1 MYENINIEFDA
12 GIVTITL
19 NRPEKLNALAGHMRR
34 DLAEALEH
42 AGSDPEVRVVVLTG
56 AGRAFCT
63 GADVRR
69 MSELME
75 ADEVEEFKRLL
86 GAGRRVLT
94 TMRQMLKPV
103 VAAVNGPAYG
113 AGFNL
118 ALACDIRLA
127 AESATFSQ
135 SFVKVGLHPDWGGS
149 FFLPRVVPTN
159 LAREMFF
166 LGDAI
171 NAERAAHLGIGNRG
185 VPDSELVAE
194 THRMAERLPDAPFK
208 SIAAAK

>member
-75 ADEVEEFKRLL
+75 AKEVEEFKRLL
-86 GAGRRVLT
+86 GAGRRAGYMSEHGGLE
-94 TMRQMLKPV
+94 RMLQ
-103 VAAVNGPAYG
+103 YETG
-113 AGFNL
+113 AQ
-118 ALACDIRLA
+118 
-127 AESATFSQ
+127 SQ
-135 SFVKVGLHPDWGGS
+135 CFHSREERERVRAFLERRTPRDVK
-149 FFLPRVVPTN
+149 
-159 LAREMFF
+159 
-166 LGDAI
+166 
-171 NAERAAHLGIGNRG
+171 
-185 VPDSELVAE
+185 
-194 THRMAERLPDAPFK
+194 
-208 SIAAAK
+208 

>member
-1 MYENINIEFDA
+1 MYENINVEFDA
-12 GIVTITL
+12 GIATITL
-19 NRPEKLNALAGHMRR
+19 NRPEKLNALAGHMRRDLAEARSRRKVAPHVPRQR

-75 ADEVEEFKRLL
+75 RDEDEEFKRLL

-94 TMRQMLKPV
+94 AMRQMLKPV

-118 ALACDIRLA
+118 ALACD
-127 AESATFSQ
+127 
-135 SFVKVGLHPDWGGS
+135 
-149 FFLPRVVPTN
+149 
-159 LAREMFF
+159 
-166 LGDAI
+166 
-171 NAERAAHLGIGNRG
+171 
-185 VPDSELVAE
+185 
-194 THRMAERLPDAPFK
+194 
-208 SIAAAK
+208 

>member
-75 ADEVEEFKRLL
+75 ADEVEEVKRPF
-86 GAGRRVLT
+86 GAGRRVPT
-94 TMRQMLKPV
+94 AMRQMLKPLG
-103 VAAVNGPAYG
+103 AA
-113 AGFNL
+113 L
-118 ALACDIRLA
+118 KR
-127 AESATFSQ
+127 
-135 SFVKVGLHPDWGGS
+135 
-149 FFLPRVVPTN
+149 
-159 LAREMFF
+159 
-166 LGDAI
+166 
-171 NAERAAHLGIGNRG
+171 
-185 VPDSELVAE
+185 
-194 THRMAERLPDAPFK
+194 
-208 SIAAAK
+208 